1 MRWAKYKK
9 NSKGDRDVPEG
20 NECRPCLDGRKHNM
34 GNISQSKLI
43 QMMDASPALSQKFN
57 ELRDG
62 HAKNIDANDG
72 LPRGSKKY
80 QKHEVVD
87 STMYSKKEDENYTDR
102 FKDLKFNKLADF
114 CSKKAPERTFKN
126 DEQRREFV
134 RSLGMETIWDHGE
147 EGVAIDPGDGWTL
160 RIGMRSAA
168 TKGSHNEY
176 QSKTKQKE
184 QHAAHVASL
193 GQANISPKTEA
204 EIREALAKLEQP
216 SEEDSSSNSDSDSDS
231 KSSSSS
237 EVWGVQ
243 KQNARPGNRR
253 APKKKPAKPRTG
265 QKQRREEARAQRSRS
280 QRSRSPRS
288 PVSPTDG
295 ASETRQSMDEG
306 QTPRNLAGKNDA
318 MLHAGLAHLKKADD
332 EFSPEEMWN
341 GKVKQRAVER
351 FQSQSAVHSSKLA
364 SLCGDDAARE
374 LSIEIYEK
382 SVSVESLARIFT
394 NVRANPLNSI
404 SADYT
409 DVDRGLLSNLNASL
423 LGTVILH
430 IGSQLNKMEPECLM
444 GIIKLSVALP
454 NSPHLCIGLM
464 SSNSGDKKF
473 LQVQLLGTWY
483 EKVFK
488 SKGLKHDD
496 VASVF
501 SRESCPN
508 FPRLE
513 DLSLTGKLE
522 SDEEILPNGLFP
534 AVQVELGALELMF
547 NLAGLSPLR
556 KQVAYTST
564 LYYLA
569 LLIVDYVFQ
578 SASASASWHLR
589 LGHLSAMLS
598 FDNLSN
604 LNNHLFLLSLFII
617 VCYPGLSLLSYC
629 CY

>member
-1 MRWAKYKK
+1 MRQ
-9 NSKGDRDVPEG
+9 G
-20 NECRPCLDGRKHNM
+20 
-34 GNISQSKLI
+34 
-43 QMMDASPALSQKFN
+43 
-57 ELRDG
+57 
-62 HAKNIDANDG
+62 
-72 LPRGSKKY
+72 
-80 QKHEVVD
+80 
-87 STMYSKKEDENYTDR
+87 
-102 FKDLKFNKLADF
+102 
-114 CSKKAPERTFKN
+114 
-126 DEQRREFV
+126 
-134 RSLGMETIWDHGE
+134 
-147 EGVAIDPGDGWTL
+147 
-160 RIGMRSAA
+160 
-168 TKGSHNEY
+168 
-176 QSKTKQKE
+176 
-184 QHAAHVASL
+184 
-193 GQANISPKTEA
+193 
-204 EIREALAKLEQP
+204 
-216 SEEDSSSNSDSDSDS
+216 
-231 KSSSSS
+231 
-237 EVWGVQ
+237 
-243 KQNARPGNRR
+243 
-253 APKKKPAKPRTG
+253 
-265 QKQRREEARAQRSRS
+265 
-280 QRSRSPRS
+280 
-288 PVSPTDG
+288 
-295 ASETRQSMDEG
+295 MDEEHG
-306 QTPRNLAGKNDA
+306 RRSGKNDA
-318 MLHAGLAHLKKADD
+318 MLHSGLAHLKKADD
-332 EFSPEEMWN
+332 EFSPEELWS
-341 GKVKQRAVER
+341 GKVKLRAVER
-351 FQSQSAVHSSKLA
+351 FTTQSAQHSSKLA
-364 SLCGDDAARE
+364 SLCGDLAARE
-374 LSIEIYEK
+374 LSIQIYEK

-394 NVRANPLNSI
+394 SVRANPLNSI

-409 DVDRGLLSNLNASL
+409 EVDRGLLSNLDADL

-430 IGSQLNKMEPECLM
+430 TGSQLNKMEPECLM

-464 SSNSGDKKF
+464 SSNSRDKNF
-473 LQVQLLGTWY
+473 LQVQLFGTWY

-501 SRESCPN
+501 SQESCPT

-534 AVQVELGALELMF
+534 GVQVELGALELMF
-547 NLAGLSPLR
+547 NLAVLSPLR